1 MNSANEFKTTE
12 KIMALLGLGIFAIS
26 LLLGFRLFALG
37 VILAAFISWLFFRW
51 QIVTLVGA
59 AGLPPRKGANRL
71 IARSIVR
78 LIVLLSLLGL
88 SSLAGELFL
97 FGVLTGFLLQVMAYT
112 GQALYLLGRL
122 SKSRS
127 E

>member
-1 MNSANEFKTTE
+1 MNSVDEFKTTE

-51 QIVTLVGA
+51 QIATVVA
-59 AGLPPRKGANRL
+59 ASGLSPRKGANRL

>member
-12 KIMALLGLGIFAIS
+12 NHGHPTWAFS
-26 LLLGFRLFALG
+26 PSPCFGFRLFALG
-37 VILAAFISWLFFRW
+37 VIWLPLSPGCFSLADRD
-51 QIVTLVGA
+51 QV

-122 SKSRS
+122 SKSHS